1 VLVVCLAGG
10 WYGGQIFPLAFIG
23 AGTALVVSEL
33 VGSSATLSLVAA
45 GFVAASAVGIRRP
58 LLALILGFILFPQGT
73 WLAML
78 LAAAISISM
87 LNKRPVSLEH

>member
-10 WYGGQIFPLAFIG
+10 WYGGQIFPLGFIG
-23 AGTALVVSEL
+23 AGTALMVSDL

-58 LLALILGFILFPQGT
+58 LLALILGFMLFPQTT